1 VDKEPDIQFE
11 EVKDGEGSFRDTLST
26 LDEEGKRR
34 WIYPKKPAGRWYDA
48 RKWLSYFLLLVLFGA
63 PFVRIGGEPLFMAN
77 VLERK
82 FVILGKVFWP
92 QDFYLFGLAMVTMVV
107 FVILFTVVFGRLFCG
122 WVCPQTIF
130 MEMLFRR
137 IEYAIEGD
145 WKQQI
150 KLRKQPWDFEKV
162 WKKTLKHVLFFVISF
177 LIANTFLAY
186 IIGSDA
192 LIDIVTSPPSEHL
205 VGLLSITAFTGVF
218 YGVFAK
224 FREQVCTNVCPYG
237 RLQGVLFDR
246 NTMVVAYDH
255 RRGEGRGRMHKGED
269 RAATG
274 KGDCIDCGLCVD
286 VCPTGIDIRNGTQL
300 ECINCTACMDSCDA
314 VMDKIDRPRGLI
326 GYKSEQSIAER
337 VRFTFTTRMK
347 AYTAVLTVLMGV
359 MLALILTRA
368 DIGATILRTPGVMTQ
383 KEADGRV
390 SNLYNYKV
398 INKTGMPMPIEFKI
412 LDRQGE
418 LRFVGELK
426 PLETKGISE
435 GAMFIVLDKAQLDG
449 LKTKVTIGI
458 YSNGRLLRRVNT
470 SFINSGGGGR

>member
-1 VDKEPDIQFE
+1 MENEPDLSFE
-11 EVKDGEGSFRDTLST
+11 EVKDGEGTFRDRLST
-26 LDEEGKRR
+26 LDEQGKRR
-34 WIYPKKPAGRWYDA
+34 WIFPKKPSGRYYTA
-48 RKWLSYFLLLVLFGA
+48 RAWLSYVLLAFLFGG
-63 PFVRIGGEPLFMAN
+63 PFIRIGGEPLLMAN

-145 WKQQI
+145 WKQQM
-150 KLRKQPWDFEKV
+150 KLRNQPWDFEKI
-162 WKKTLKHVLFFVISF
+162 WKKTTKHVLFFAISF
-177 LIANTFLAY
+177 LISNTFLAY

-192 LIDIVTSPPSEHL
+192 LLDIVTSPPSQHL
-205 VGLLSITAFTGVF
+205 VGLLSIIAFTGVF

-237 RLQGVLFDR
+237 RLQGVLLDR

-255 RRGEGRGRMHKGED
+255 KRGETRSKFRKGED
-269 RAATG
+269 RAAVG
-274 KGDCIDCGLCVD
+274 KGDCIDCFQCVD

-300 ECINCTACMDSCDA
+300 ECINCTACIDACDT
-314 VMDKIDRPRGLI
+314 VMDKINKPRGLI
-326 GYKSEQSIAER
+326 GYKSENSIANR
-337 VRFTFTTRMK
+337 VKFAFTTRMK
-347 AYTAVLTVLMGV
+347 AYMAVLTILVGV

-368 DIGATILRTPGVMTQ
+368 EIGATILRTPGVLAQ

-390 SNLYNYKV
+390 TNLYNYKV
-398 INKTGMPMPIEFKI
+398 INKSGHEMPIEFK
-412 LDRQGE
+412 LENKTGE
-418 LRFVGELK
+418 LRLVGELK
-426 PLETKGISE
+426 PLDNKGVSE
-435 GAMFIVLDKAQLDG
+435 GALFIVLDKTQLDG
-449 LKTKVTIGI
+449 VKTKVSIGI
-458 YSNGRLLRRVNT
+458 YSNGRLVRTVNT
-470 SFINSGGGGR
+470 NFINTTGK